1 MSSVALV
8 PRETVE
14 NRTETCLK
22 WLTVWRERWRK
33 HRWDNWEAERSPQ
46 DLGAERSQPAA
57 WWETDAEL
65 GMRTVERCGPDPG
78 AGGGKGVFPTELVGE
93 GVGGHRSGWRDQQGA
108 VPEARRWGTPAA
120 LVWVWCGL
128 EGRGRARRPA
138 LGNLDHHGQG
148 RSRWRGGDGS
158 GPGI

>member
-46 DLGAERSQPAA
+46 DLGPERSQPAA

-108 VPEARRWGTPAA
+108 VPEMTHYDLISRKTKIKRMNKFWYR
-120 LVWVWCGL
+120 CG
-128 EGRGRARRPA
+128 AISTQA
-138 LGNLDHHGQG
+138 
-148 RSRWRGGDGS
+148 
-158 GPGI
+158 